1 MLSVLTDE
9 IIISGL
15 IVVDNAV
22 FVIIVDAFFVAGF
35 PSSHTKYAF
44 LSVIRATPFLKNKI
58 LTFYNHTKK
67 LIYKIACWFY

>member
-44 LSVIRATPFLKNKI
+44 LSVIRATPFLKNKKEP
-58 LTFYNHTKK
+58 NSKK
-67 LIYKIACWFY
+67 T